1 MTHRAMVYFIEH
13 FMITL
18 NDPWPTIDECFLTT
32 EHLLLGGFP
41 EPKLQLCLI
50 GWCLIS
56 MIWVNSYKLNKY
68 INNLKFGDKLC
79 SSRTENWAY
88 FYKLNNE
95 CKWDML
101 EMEMIQVHVTLYC
114 SILVVNLSFES
125 LIHDLQALCLIR
137 TQL

>member
-18 NDPWPTIDECFLTT
+18 NDPWLTIDECFSTT

-68 INNLKFGDKLC
+68 INNLKVGDKLC
-79 SSRTENWAY
+79 SSRTEN
-88 FYKLNNE
+88 
-95 CKWDML
+95 
-101 EMEMIQVHVTLYC
+101 
-114 SILVVNLSFES
+114 
-125 LIHDLQALCLIR
+125 
-137 TQL
+137 